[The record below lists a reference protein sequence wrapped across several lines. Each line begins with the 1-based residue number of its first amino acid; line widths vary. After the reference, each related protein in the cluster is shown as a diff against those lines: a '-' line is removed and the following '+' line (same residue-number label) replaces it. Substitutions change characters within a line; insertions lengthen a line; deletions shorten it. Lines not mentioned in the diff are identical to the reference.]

1 MKVETPEIVAERIG
15 RALPHV
21 PAENIITAPDC
32 GFKYVP
38 RNIAFAKLQALA
50 AGTQMA
56 REKIS

>member
-21 PAENIITAPDC
+21 PAENIIPAPDC